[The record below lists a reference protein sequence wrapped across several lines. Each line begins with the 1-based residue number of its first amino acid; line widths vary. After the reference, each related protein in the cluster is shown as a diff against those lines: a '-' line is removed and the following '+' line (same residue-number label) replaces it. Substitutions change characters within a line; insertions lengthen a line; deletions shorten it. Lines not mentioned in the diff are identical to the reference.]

1 MRSRILLG
9 VAALVAAFALGRYTG
24 QRPAVEIKETAVTK
38 QVQDVETKKTTT
50 IVKSAT
56 GEVKTVITEDTVSKT
71 KTDKSVVTK
80 TKDAATLNVSLLVG
94 YNYRSPSLPIYGVMV
109 SKKLLGPIAVGAWG
123 MTNNTA
129 GISLGMEF

>member
-1 MRSRILLG
+1 MRIKILIG
-9 VAALVAAFALGRYTG
+9 MIALVTAFLLGRYTG
-24 QRPAVEIKETAVTK
+24 RRPAVETKEVAVTK

-50 IVKSAT
+50 IVKSIT

-80 TKDAATLNVSLLVG
+80 TKDVATLNVSLLVG
-94 YNYRSPSLPIYGVMV
+94 YNYHSPALPIYGVMV

-123 MTNNTA
+123 MTNSTI